1 LNCPIDAEAIFRNF
15 DHLDPAYEQN
25 PFPTLAKMRSEC
37 PLSHSDNYGGFWLA
51 TTFDDVETIAHNHD
65 AFSSQIVMVPK
76 DLLVGFDG
84 GPFQAPPL
92 TSDPP
97 FHNKFRRMLLPLF
110 TRPQIQKWESST
122 TAMAT
127 DLLDAIGDRTEIDA
141 ATEYAQNIPIGVIAR
156 MMGVDE
162 NDRDLFTSWVH
173 RLFENPGDVD
183 VAGGALIEMYQYLYD
198 QIERRRERR
207 GSDLI
212 SILMD
217 TEVDG
222 TPLDENELLGSMVIL
237 LLAGVDTTWSA
248 IGCSL
253 HHLATHPE
261 DRQRLV
267 DALDEPPGPAS
278 LWFTAT
284 EELLRAFAPVTVA
297 RLVKKD
303 TELRGKT
310 LTAGELVMISFSA
323 ANRDPEAFDRAD
335 EVVIDR
341 KDNRHFAF
349 GVGIHRCI
357 GSTLARMELQV
368 ALQSFLRRHPNFSIP
383 EGASVHYGG
392 GQVRGPRSLP
402 LTLHRN

>member
-1 LNCPIDAEAIFRNF
+1 MFRNF
-15 DHLDPAYEQN
+15 DHLDPNYEQN
-25 PFPTLAKMRSEC
+25 PFPTLAKIREES
-37 PLSHSDNYGGFWLA
+37 PVARSDNYGGFWL
-51 TTFDDVETIAHNHD
+51 TTKFEDVEQVAHNHD
-65 AFSSQIVMVPK
+65 TFSSEIVMVPR

-97 FHNKFRRMLLPLF
+97 FHSKFRRMLLPLF
-110 TRPQIQKWESST
+110 TRPQIEKWEGAT
-122 TAMAT
+122 WAMAAE
-127 DLLDAIGDRTEIDA
+127 LLDAIGDRTEIDA

-183 VAGGALIEMYQYLYD
+183 VAGGAMIEMYQYLYD
-198 QIERRRERR
+198 QIERRREHR

-212 SILMD
+212 SILME

-267 DALDEPPGPAS
+267 AALDEPPGPDS

-297 RLVKKD
+297 RLVKED
-303 TELRGKT
+303 TELRGNA
-310 LTAGELVMISFSA
+310 LTAGDLLMLSFGA
-323 ANRDPEAFDRAD
+323 ANRDPDAFENPD
-335 EVVIDR
+335 EVIIDR

-357 GSTLARMELQV
+357 GSTLARMELRV
-368 ALQSFLRRHPNFSIP
+368 ALQSFLRRHPDFAVT
-383 EGASVHYGG
+383 EGASVRYGG
-392 GQVRGPRSLP
+392 GQVRGPRSIP
-402 LTLHRN
+402 LTIAKN